1 MMPGVRREDRVLWL
15 ACLAAGVLVLVG
27 CALPTVEIGQDAF
40 IGAGDAQRG
49 FDYDRSLRFATYVE
63 AGALVFVVGAAGLV
77 LLAVI
82 ALAHGS
88 TPVLVVAA
96 AVVSFALVVQV
107 VRVADELD
115 WPEGGVYSCEKPR
128 LEGCIPI
135 LTPAVRDLQTDI
147 GRRPEAAEPGF
158 ELLAQKGYRAR
169 GKRGWSLIVWA
180 SAGAALVTAFG
191 LFRLFLRPVWAAA
204 AVTACAFVF
213 LAVLFLRA
221 LRGLE

>member
-63 AGALVFVVGAAGLV
+63 ADALVFVVGAAGLV

-128 LEGCIPI
+128 LEDCIPI

-221 LRGLE
+221 LQGLE